1 MVNCRSSAL
10 TPKGQSEHLLLSGHL
25 IKMPCFPG
33 IWQREFRCHSLSC
46 LFMLFHRSL
55 IRASLGFI
63 LVLIKPTRALFP
75 DGKETYLQFS
85 PGNPLSLRYFSF
97 LNTSQGMKN
106 SFCNLFGFCV
116 WLPLTFF
123 AIVASPVRKNRSGEN
138 RYGWIVSC
146 TYKVTSRDNPR
157 FGRWPVCMTLDC

>member
-1 MVNCRSSAL
+1 MVNWRSSAL

-25 IKMPCFPG
+25 IKMPCLPE

-63 LVLIKPTRALFP
+63 LVLMKPTRALFP
-75 DGKETYLQFS
+75 DGKETYRQFS
-85 PGNPLSLRYFSF
+85 PGNPLSRCSLSF
-97 LNTSQGMKN
+97 LNTSQGTKN
-106 SFCNLFGFCV
+106 SFCNLFGFWV
-116 WLPLTFF
+116 KLPLTFF
-123 AIVASPVRKNRSGEN
+123 AIAASPVRKNRSGEN

-157 FGRWPVCMTLDC
+157 FGSDQWCMTPDY